1 MFPISD
7 SEKSRRF
14 PFLNIIFIGIN
25 IYVFYLQLTLPNAE
39 AFIYHYALVPSEID
53 FSNYATLYPF
63 ITSMFLHGGLLHIS
77 SNMLFLWVFG
87 DNVEGH
93 LPPFVY
99 LFLYL
104 GAGIVGGLAQYVM
117 APDSSIPM
125 LGASGAVAGA
135 LGAYFCFFPH
145 HRIKTLIMLPIF
157 FTIVEIS
164 AVFMLGYWIVLQ
176 IISGV
181 GSVGLPADQ
190 GGVAYF
196 AHIGGFVYGYLFAKM
211 FAKSAPQELRRIG

>member
-1 MFPISD
+1 MIPIAD

-14 PFLNIIFIGIN
+14 PFLNILFIGLN
-25 IYVFYLQLTLPNAE
+25 IIAFYLQITALNPE
-39 AFIYHYALVPSEID
+39 AFIYQYALVPSEID
-53 FSNYATLYPF
+53 FSNIATLYPF
-63 ITSMFLHGGLLHIS
+63 ITSMFLHGGLLHIG

-93 LPPFVY
+93 LPPLMY

-104 GAGIVGGLAQYVM
+104 GAGIVGSLAQYFM
-117 APDSSIPM
+117 NPTSTIPM

-135 LGAYFCFFPH
+135 LGAYFTLFPH
-145 HRIKTLIMLPIF
+145 HKIKTLVILPIF
-157 FTIVEIS
+157 ITIIEIS
-164 AVFMLGYWIVLQ
+164 AVFMLGYWILLQ
-176 IISGV
+176 LISGA

-196 AHIGGFVYGYLFAKM
+196 AHIGGFAFGYIFAKI
-211 FAKSAPQELRRIG
+211 FAKRVPQELRRIE

>member
-1 MFPISD
+1 MIPIAD

-14 PFLNIIFIGIN
+14 PFLNILFIAVN
-25 IYVFYLQLTLPNAE
+25 VVVFYLQLTALNPE
-39 AFIYHYALVPSEID
+39 AFIYQYALVPSEID
-53 FSNYATLYPF
+53 FSNISTIYPF
-63 ITSMFLHGGLLHIS
+63 ITSMFLHGGLLHIG

-93 LPPFVY
+93 MPPFMY

-104 GAGIVGGLAQYVM
+104 GAGIVGSLAQYVM
-117 APDSSIPM
+117 NPESSIPM

-135 LGAYFCFFPH
+135 LGAYFTLFPRH
-145 HRIKTLIMLPIF
+145 KIKTLLILPIF

-164 AVFMLGYWIVLQ
+164 AVFMIGYWIVLQ

-181 GSVGLPADQ
+181 GSFGASPDQ

-196 AHIGGFVYGYLFAKM
+196 AHIGGFVFGYLFAKV
-211 FAKSAPQELRRIG
+211 FGRREEPELRRIW

>member
-1 MFPISD
+1 MIPIAD

-14 PFLNIIFIGIN
+14 PFLNILFIGLN
-25 IYVFYLQLTLPNAE
+25 VLAFYLQITALNPE
-39 AFIYHYALVPSEID
+39 AFIYKYALVPSEID
-53 FSNYATLYPF
+53 FSNFATLYPF
-63 ITSMFLHGGLLHIS
+63 VTSMFLHGGFLHIG

-104 GAGIVGGLAQYVM
+104 GAGIVGSLAQYFM
-117 APDSSIPM
+117 DPTSTIPM

-135 LGAYFCFFPH
+135 LGAYFTLFPH
-145 HRIKTLIMLPIF
+145 HKIKTLVILPIF
-157 FTIVEIS
+157 ITIIEIS
-164 AVFMLGYWIVLQ
+164 AVFMLGYWILLQ
-176 IISGV
+176 LISGA

-196 AHIGGFVYGYLFAKM
+196 AHIGGFAFGYIFAKI
-211 FAKSAPQELRRIG
+211 FAKTVPQELRRIE

>member
-1 MFPISD
+1 MLPISD

-14 PFLNIIFIGIN
+14 PFFNILFIALNII
-25 IYVFYLQLTLPNAE
+25 VFYLQLTATNPE
-39 AFIYHYALVPSEID
+39 AFIYTYALVPSQID
-53 FSNYATLYPF
+53 LGNISTLYPF
-63 ITSMFLHGGLLHIS
+63 ITSMFLHGGFLHIG

-104 GAGIVGGLAQYVM
+104 GAGIVGSLAQYVM

-125 LGASGAVAGA
+125 LGASGAVAGV
-135 LGAYFCFFPH
+135 LGAYFNFFPH

-157 FTIVEIS
+157 FTIIEVS
-164 AVFMLGYWIVLQ
+164 AFFMLGYWIVLQ

-181 GSVGLPADQ
+181 GSFGLPADQ

-196 AHIGGFVYGYLFAKM
+196 AHIGGFAFGYLFAKF
-211 FAKSAPQELRRIG
+211 FAKTQPEELRRIG